1 LNGKSADS
9 TVVGQFP
16 RQARAIQT
24 GNLGVQWMMGA
35 VGQPSEGEAGM
46 KIEPEKREKR
56 DVATVEKKSVLKQ
69 TELLERLAKKARSLL
84 EETQRM
90 IETIQMNQ
98 DPILKDAAEFRK
110 RLQAGEEKFLSA
122 EGSAKWRE
130 SVRRQQDVIRKQ
142 LEAQLKR

>member
-1 LNGKSADS
+1 
-9 TVVGQFP
+9 
-16 RQARAIQT
+16 
-24 GNLGVQWMMGA
+24 
-35 VGQPSEGEAGM
+35 M

-69 TELLERLAKKARSLL
+69 RELLERLAKKARSLL
-84 EETQRM
+84 EETRRM
-90 IETIQMNQ
+90 IEKIQMNQ
-98 DPILKDAAEFRK
+98 APILKDASEFRK